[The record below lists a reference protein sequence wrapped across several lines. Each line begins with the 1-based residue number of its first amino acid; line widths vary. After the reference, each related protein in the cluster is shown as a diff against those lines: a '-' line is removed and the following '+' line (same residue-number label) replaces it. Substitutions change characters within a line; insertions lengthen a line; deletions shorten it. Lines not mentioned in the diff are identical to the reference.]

1 MQDALEFYN
10 ARIRDDAFFKVVTEK
25 LSSLQVI
32 MLVDC
37 FISSAPLGGR
47 LHITCHPFV
56 CLSHAC
62 RLLNM
67 PTHHCAYV
75 MFNWRQP
82 AAATASSQQQACC
95 VSLCTLSGR
104 ASMVLTIYQANTR
117 VIDEVNRVINVT
129 SYY

>member
-47 LHITCHPFV
+47 LHITCRPFV

-62 RLLNM
+62 
-67 PTHHCAYV
+67 AVY
-75 MFNWRQP
+75 
-82 AAATASSQQQACC
+82 
-95 VSLCTLSGR
+95 
-104 ASMVLTIYQANTR
+104 
-117 VIDEVNRVINVT
+117 
-129 SYY
+129 